1 MSADSFNDLSLHSSL
16 LRAILE
22 DGYLEPTPIQK
33 AAIPLVLSGKDLM
46 ATAQTGTGKT
56 AAFALPMLHLLH
68 ERKDR
73 NNPRLRA
80 LILTPT
86 RELALQVEA
95 SFRCYGR
102 YLRMRTAV
110 IIGGAPPD
118 PQIRA
123 LRKNPDVLVATPG
136 RLLDLFG
143 QGYIRLDE
151 VEMLVLDE
159 ADRML
164 DMGFIPDVYRI
175 LSELPTDRQTML
187 FSATIPMEIAELA
200 AHMLRGPVSVDVAPP
215 ASLADNIE
223 QRVLFVEQGNKHNI
237 ITGILKRENIGRALI
252 FTRTKRRADR
262 LSEQLSSEGIPADA
276 IHSSKTQGARQR
288 ALEAFDRGL
297 IKVLVGTD
305 IVARGIDV
313 DGISHVINYDLPDD
327 PESYVHRVGRTARA
341 GAAGV
346 ALSLCYPNEVAIIR
360 DIERLTRSTL
370 AADENHPYHSP
381 AAAALRDQ
389 GAVQSVSGVLYGKP
403 VSYGKPVNMDSVK
416 PESRFGQPAGAPEG
430 SVKRGKL
437 LGSAQEIA
445 RELRGFI
452 VLA

>member
-1 MSADSFNDLSLHSSL
+1 MSTDHFTYLSLHSSL
-16 LRAILE
+16 LRAISE

-68 ERKDR
+68 ARKDR
-73 NNPRLRA
+73 NTPRLRA

-86 RELALQVEA
+86 RELALQVEE
-95 SFRCYGR
+95 SFRRYGR
-102 YLRMRTAV
+102 YLRLRTTA
-110 IIGGAPPD
+110 IIGGAPSE

-123 LRKNPDVLVATPG
+123 LRKKPDVLVATPG

-200 AHMLRGPVSVDVAPP
+200 AQMLREPVSVDVAPP

-223 QRVLFVEQGNKHNI
+223 QRVLFVEQGNKHNV
-237 ITGILKRENIGRALI
+237 ITGLLKRENIGRALI

-288 ALEAFDRGL
+288 ALEAFDRGR

-346 ALSLCYPNEVAIIR
+346 ALSLCYPNEVAVIR

-381 AAAALRDQ
+381 AAAAAREQ
-389 GAVQSVSGVLYGKP
+389 GAVQSVSGVLCGKP
-403 VSYGKPVNMDSVK
+403 VSCGKPVNADSVK
-416 PESRFGQPAGAPEG
+416 PESRFGRRP
-430 SVKRGKL
+430 VHRK
-437 LGSAQEIA
+437 A
-445 RELRGFI
+445 R
-452 VLA
+452 

>member
-1 MSADSFNDLSLHSSL
+1 MLSDSFAHLSLHPSL
-16 LRAILE
+16 LRAISE

-68 ERKDR
+68 GRKDR
-73 NNPRLRA
+73 KSQRLRA
-80 LILTPT
+80 LILAPT
-86 RELALQVEA
+86 RELALQVEE
-95 SFRCYGR
+95 SFRRYGR
-102 YLRMRTAV
+102 YLRLRTAV
-110 IIGGAPPD
+110 VIGGAAFE
-118 PQIRA
+118 PQIKA
-123 LRKNPDVLVATPG
+123 LRKNPDILVATPG
-136 RLLDLFG
+136 RLLDLFE

-175 LSELPTDRQTML
+175 LSEISTDRQTML
-187 FSATIPMEIAELA
+187 FSATIPLEIAELA
-200 AHMLRGPVSVDVAPP
+200 AQMLREPARIDVAPP
-215 ASLADNIE
+215 AALADNIE
-223 QRVLFVEQGNKHNI
+223 QRVLFVEQGNKHNV
-237 ITGILKRENIGRALI
+237 ITGLLKRENIGRALI

-288 ALEAFDRGL
+288 ALEAFDRGR

-346 ALSLCYPNEVAIIR
+346 ALSLCYPNEVAMVR
-360 DIERLTRSTL
+360 DIERLTQSTL
-370 AADENHPYHSP
+370 AEDENHPFHSP
-381 AAAALRDQ
+381 EAAALREQ
-389 GAVQSVSGVLYGKP
+389 SAVHSVSGVLCGKP
-403 VSYGKPVNMDSVK
+403 VSTDTVK
-416 PESRFGQPAGAPEG
+416 PEIRYGRRP
-430 SVKRGKL
+430 VHRK
-437 LGSAQEIA
+437 A
-445 RELRGFI
+445 R
-452 VLA
+452 